1 MLLARPPRYSPEGF
15 HVRLACLIHAA
26 NVRSEPGSNPSLYV
40 CSEHCCSSQGSTWQ
54 FVAKPQPNTSPLRN
68 RCKLRPATYPQCQPP
83 PTGVGAALLRIG
95 LIKKLTRFFFRGHP
109 ECQRS
114 SPRCEFCSRLGAR
127 ESSDFE
133 KPVKPTSSFF
143 LQFLPPALHL
153 PGQDPLSGRKKT
165 RQLRITRA
173 EN

>member
-40 CSEHCCSSQGSTWQ
+40 CLEHCCSSQGSTWQ
-54 FVAKPQPNTSPLRN
+54 FVAKPQSPTNFPKVVDTNYGRLPTHSAN
-68 RCKLRPATYPQCQPP
+68 RLKPKFH
-83 PTGVGAALLRIG
+83 AALLRIG

-114 SPRCEFCSRLGAR
+114 CPKSEFDSLLGAR
-127 ESSDFE
+127 DGSDCGRPVKSTVSFFSISSSTTQPTPPSSDQNG
-133 KPVKPTSSFF
+133 VT
-143 LQFLPPALHL
+143 
-153 PGQDPLSGRKKT
+153 
-165 RQLRITRA
+165 
-173 EN
+173 

>member
-40 CSEHCCSSQGSTWQ
+40 CSEHCCSSQGSTWL
-54 FVAKPQPNTSPLRN
+54 FVAKPQPHTKFPRTSPQVADASYGRLPTRSAN
-68 RCKLRPATYPQCQPP
+68 HLPP
-83 PTGVGAALLRIG
+83 KCHAALLRIG

-114 SPRCEFCSRLGAR
+114 SPESEFGSQLGAGNVS
-127 ESSDFE
+127 ELVDLAQASAQG
-133 KPVKPTSSFF
+133 FF
-143 LQFLPPALHL
+143 
-153 PGQDPLSGRKKT
+153 
-165 RQLRITRA
+165 RICARRCQRRV
-173 EN
+173 

>member
-40 CSEHCCSSQGSTWQ
+40 CSKPCGSSQGSTWL
-54 FVAKPQPNTSPLRN
+54 FVAKPQSPTNFPKVADTNYGRLPTHSAN
-68 RCKLRPATYPQCQPP
+68 HARPKSY
-83 PTGVGAALLRIG
+83 VALLRIG

-114 SPRCEFCSRLGAR
+114 SPKSELGSQLGAR
-127 ESSDFE
+127 ESSDF
-133 KPVKPTSSFF
+133 PMLVKHTAAFF
-143 LQFLPPALHL
+143 LRQPVQHPS
-153 PGQDPLSGRKKT
+153 PVSQDASEK
-165 RQLRITRA
+165 
-173 EN
+173 

>member
-40 CSEHCCSSQGSTWQ
+40 CLEHCCSSQGSTWQ
-54 FVAKPQPNTSPLRN
+54 FVAKPQSPTNFPKVVDTNYGRL
-68 RCKLRPATYPQCQPP
+68 
-83 PTGVGAALLRIG
+83 PTHSANCPKPKFRAALLRIG

-114 SPRCEFCSRLGAR
+114 SPKSEFDSLWGAKNRSDR
-127 ESSDFE
+127 EDRMQASARVFSQI
-133 KPVKPTSSFF
+133 PT
-143 LQFLPPALHL
+143 
-153 PGQDPLSGRKKT
+153 KY
-165 RQLRITRA
+165 
-173 EN
+173 